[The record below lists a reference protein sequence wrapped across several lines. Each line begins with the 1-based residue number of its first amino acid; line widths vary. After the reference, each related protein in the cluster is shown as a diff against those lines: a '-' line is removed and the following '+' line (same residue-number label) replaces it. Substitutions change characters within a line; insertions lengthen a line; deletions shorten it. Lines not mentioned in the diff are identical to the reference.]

1 MDAAEAEDGH
11 EKTTSCSSD
20 PRIPVHPDDPGTTVR
35 SARHRWYKDHGYQF
49 LVLTDHYT
57 ITVPESP
64 SSSVDSSFLLIRGEE
79 VTCWGKLSDI
89 DVTALNIGQ
98 DIPPLTDTTLLGG
111 LQKGIDA
118 VRRRNGIPVITHPNY
133 NWRLDQETMLNAR
146 DCRLFELFNGYSATN
161 SEGGGG
167 HPGLEQVWDFLLTA
181 GMRIFGVAADDT
193 HSLTYR
199 SP

>member
-1 MDAAEAEDGH
+1 M
-11 EKTTSCSSD
+11 
-20 PRIPVHPDDPGTTVR
+20 
-35 SARHRWYKDHGYQF
+35 
-49 LVLTDHYT
+49 
-57 ITVPESP
+57 
-64 SSSVDSSFLLIRGEE
+64 DSSFLLIRGEE

-118 VRRRNGIPVITHPNY
+118 VRRRNGIPVINHPNY